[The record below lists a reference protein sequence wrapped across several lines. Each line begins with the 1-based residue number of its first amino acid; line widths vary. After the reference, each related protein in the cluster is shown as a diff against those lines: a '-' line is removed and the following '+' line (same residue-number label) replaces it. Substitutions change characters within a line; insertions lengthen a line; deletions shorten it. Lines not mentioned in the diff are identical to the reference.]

1 MMKHVS
7 KWLALVILAL
17 IVASCSTTKM
27 TKKPHFI
34 GDLSETAYW
43 KNVLSNYAGDESGA
57 ITAKMSLT
65 LDGGREKTKL
75 NGTIRIKK
83 GEVIQLSIAPLLGI
97 EVARAEIS
105 PEGVLVID
113 RMNKRYVHVSFG
125 DLHRFTKVKLDF
137 HALQALFLNEIFLP
151 GKEELSPRD
160 ISAFNVKLVGDE
172 VKLDVRKSKNF
183 SFSFLTL
190 VTDALLTES
199 SICLKGTPYRLQ
211 WQYGNFRSLEHR
223 LFPTTMRISFEG
235 GKKPMNASISLSR
248 LSVNSNWET
257 HTKVS
262 DKYEKVALED
272 LIKRLLKK

>member
-1 MMKHVS
+1 MNRRVS
-7 KWLALVILAL
+7 ITLWSLLMVLL
-17 IVASCSTTKM
+17 MASCSSTKTLKKSHSIEGM
-27 TKKPHFI
+27 TESEYI
-34 GDLSETAYW
+34 GNVISNAGGWTA
-43 KNVLSNYAGDESGA
+43 L
-57 ITAKMSLT
+57 TAKMSLAID
-65 LDGGREKTKL
+65 LEGKGATKV
-75 NGTIRIKK
+75 NGTLRIKK
-83 GEVIQLSIAPLLGI
+83 GEVIQMSIAPLLGI

-113 RMNKRYVHVSFG
+113 RMNKRYVHVPFG

-160 ISAFNVKLVGDE
+160 ISAFNMKLVGDE

-190 VTDALLTES
+190 VADALLTES
-199 SICLKGTPYRLQ
+199 TICLRGTPYRLQ
-211 WQYGNFRSLEHR
+211 WQYGSFRSLEHR

-272 LIKRLLKK
+272 LIKLLLKK